1 MNYNMHTPKVRSY
14 AMLYVYGIILSVIWV
29 YLEPNKNFYVS
40 PSNFFNA
47 WILGGGVDCGF
58 KGLEALECE
67 LWIILQWFTIAWE
80 SQDQK

>member
-1 MNYNMHTPKVRSY
+1 MGFNDIFTMTAWKWRSDDKQEKE
-14 AMLYVYGIILSVIWV
+14 AKWV